1 MLASDQMRFGA
12 IVMAA
17 IFGGPGV
24 FYSVESF
31 VDPSFALTGVI
42 YLGIGL
48 ALLYAAQGKDL
59 APVRRKNQDRKPRR

>member
-1 MLASDQMRFGA
+1 MFAADQMRFGA

-31 VDPSFALTGVI
+31 VDPSFALNGII
-42 YLGIGL
+42 YLGVGL
-48 ALLYAAQGKDL
+48 ALLYAAQGKEP
-59 APVRRKNQDRKPRR
+59 APARRKNPDRKRR

>member
-1 MLASDQMRFGA
+1 MLGLDQMRFGA

-31 VDPSFALTGVI
+31 ENSSFALTGVI

-48 ALLYAAQGKDL
+48 ALLYAVHITDRSSTKRKD
-59 APVRRKNQDRKPRR
+59 ADR

>member
-1 MLASDQMRFGA
+1 MFAAHQMRFGA

-31 VDPSFALTGVI
+31 LDPSFALTGII

-48 ALLYAAQGKDL
+48 ALLYAAQTTEP
-59 APVRRKNQDRKPRR
+59 APARRKPDRKRRR